1 MSSLEALAQ
10 IIAAGTKD
18 IAAQCAARGAAYP
31 TPDVLCSPESDAL
44 QNACAGQAAPVV
56 AAAYQLIA
64 TLSHPQPFLL
74 GMGLWV
80 CGVSR
85 ALWWPRCGG

>member
-1 MSSLEALAQ
+1 MSQLEALAR
-10 IIAAGTKD
+10 IISGGVAD
-18 IAAQCAARGAAYP
+18 IQAKCAARDVVYP
-31 TPDVLCSPESDAL
+31 TPDVLCSPASDAV
-44 QNACAGQAAPVV
+44 QNEFSSEAAPVI

-80 CGVSR
+80 RPR
-85 ALWWPRCGG
+85 ACASAS